1 MGIVVNGN
9 VLDLSD
15 LRLTELLDRLG
26 YSSKKIAVS
35 INETFVPRS
44 EWSVRVIQP
53 GDQVEVLSVIEG
65 G

>member
-9 VLDLSD
+9 ALDLSN
-15 LRLTELLDRLG
+15 LRLAELLDRLG
-26 YSSKKIAVS
+26 YSPKKIAVS
-35 INETFVPRS
+35 VNETFVPRS